1 MVFQSP
7 YIKVDSNGIDLMKN
21 YQTYK
26 QIGFEEI
33 EQIHLRK
40 GYLLEKRV
48 PSLLISSVII
58 AFSLA
63 YGIYSGIHFEL
74 IVPFSSQAYPAV
86 RLFVPWLLFIGG
98 LIWFYQAMRKSPVID
113 IVTEK
118 NTYQIRL
125 IEFER
130 NNTLNDLITYLESKV
145 KLYKEL

>member
-26 QIGFEEI
+26 HLDFEEL
-33 EQIHLRK
+33 EKIHLRK

-48 PSLLISSVII
+48 PSLLISSVIM

-63 YGIYSGIHFEL
+63 YGIYSSIHFEL

-86 RLFVPWLLFIGG
+86 RLIVPWLLFIGG
-98 LIWFYQAMRKSPVID
+98 LIWFLQAMKRSPVID
-113 IVTEK
+113 IVTKEK
-118 NTYQIRL
+118 TYQRRL
-125 IEFER
+125 IEFKR
-130 NNTLNDLITYLESKV
+130 NNTLNDLITYLESKA
-145 KLYKEL
+145 KLYQEL